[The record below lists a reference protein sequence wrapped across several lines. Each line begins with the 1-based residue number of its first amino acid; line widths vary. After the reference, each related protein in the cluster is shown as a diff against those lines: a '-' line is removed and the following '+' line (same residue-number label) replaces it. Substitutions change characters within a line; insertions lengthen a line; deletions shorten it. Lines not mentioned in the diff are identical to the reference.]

1 MGVRGCPQTGTELAW
16 NHFNITDF
24 SLVAYKNKKV
34 ALLSRKKHIQSQ
46 QETSLPSIQTS
57 KKGLEN
63 RKVPGS
69 EYLETC
75 YLDAN
80 SLGSSSYTTSFTY
93 CNYRI
98 LKCFWVKLLMFI
110 FHAVHLRVS
119 SQAYTCA
126 QLYPDVI
133 C

>member
-46 QETSLPSIQTS
+46 QETSLPSIQTC

-69 EYLETC
+69 EY
-75 YLDAN
+75 
-80 SLGSSSYTTSFTY
+80 
-93 CNYRI
+93 
-98 LKCFWVKLLMFI
+98 
-110 FHAVHLRVS
+110 
-119 SQAYTCA
+119 
-126 QLYPDVI
+126 
-133 C
+133 